1 MKNNFFV
8 LIFSILFLSNVY
20 ANEKVTLQ
28 LKWFH
33 QFQFAGYYTAKEKG
47 FYEELGLD
55 VEIKERDLKYN
66 NIDEV
71 IKGNAQYGIAD
82 SILILYKI
90 KNEPIVIISP
100 IFQHS
105 PSVFISLKKKNI
117 DSVYELNNKKILF
130 YPNDTD
136 GFSLLAMLKKFD
148 IKANLDR
155 KREKNDYVK
164 LMNEEVD
171 LMPAYIANEPFLFKE
186 KGYDVNII
194 NPSHYGFDIYGDIIF
209 TNKYEAE
216 NYPDRVKKFREAT
229 LKGWEYALDN
239 KEEIIQL
246 IHEKY
251 AKNKSIEHLRYEANA
266 IETLIARKVIP
277 LGYLDKGRIQYISEL
292 YKYYGLTDSKI
303 NLNEF
308 IFDDFIDKGSKISLS
323 DEEREYLEKNPVL
336 KVHSMDSFPPF
347 NFRIN
352 EQPTGF
358 VVDYLQL
365 VSKILNIKIEYIKDK
380 TWKESLEMLKE
391 GQLDV
396 LPNIAINEERKKFI
410 NFTDFS
416 LFNYQVAIGTKK
428 DLNILKIQDLN
439 GKTIS
444 VLENSFLH
452 NILKKEYPLINLYPT
467 KTIKEAI
474 EAVSSGK
481 SDAVIDNLTTLE
493 YYISVNWLSNL
504 KTTSLVND
512 GILPSSVPL
521 YLGLRKDN
529 VILKSILEKVNTTIS
544 EKEIIELVD
553 IWFNKSF
560 QEEIKLTKQEHSYL
574 SDKRK
579 LNYCINKNL
588 MPIEKIE
595 NDKVVGINSDYIQ
608 IFKEKLGVNFNAI
621 AIDNLEDTF
630 DKLQNFDCDF
640 APFVLK
646 NKSNMNKL
654 NFTDSYISFP
664 LVLTTR
670 LEEPFINTLQSL
682 DGKKIAI
689 MKGSGYR
696 ELIINENSDIQFV
709 EVSTVTEGLQK
720 VENREVFGFVEILPV
735 VGYELQKGFSSS
747 LKISKELFSD
757 LNFYMTTSKSDF
769 ILIDIL
775 DKLLKTIPLETKEI
789 ILSKWTSIN
798 YEKSVDYQKIIFVSL
813 FFIFIIVIIYLK
825 NRQINKINSQMKKY
839 IKIVDENV
847 LTSSTDKKGR
857 IIYVSKAFCEISG
870 YTKEELIGQNHRII
884 RHEDMP
890 KKLFQELWNTIT
902 NGKVWQGEIKNKKK
916 NGEFYWVKAT
926 ISPVFDDNKNIVGYT
941 AIREDITDKKRVE
954 QISITDELTTLYN
967 RRFFNEIFEREV
979 NRAKRDEHPFALIIF
994 DVDFFKLYNDSY
1006 GHQAGD
1012 LVLQK
1017 IGKKIKELCKRS
1029 SDFAFRI
1036 GGEEFAIIFTPHFK
1050 ENAVEFANLINKE
1063 IEDLKI
1069 EHKHNKASPYI
1080 TASVGIYTQIGNEL
1094 DTTKEIYYFTD
1105 LALYEAKKNGRN
1117 GYVVFN
1123 KNLVKEKE

>member
-1 MKNNFFV
+1 MRNNFFIW
-8 LIFSILFLSNVY
+8 IFSILFLSNIY

-33 QFQFAGYYTAKEKG
+33 QFQFAGYYAAKEKG
-47 FYEELGLD
+47 FYEDVGLD

-66 NIDEV
+66 NIEEV

-100 IFQHS
+100 ILQHS
-105 PSVFISLKKKNI
+105 PSVFISLKKKDI
-117 DSVYELNNKKILF
+117 DSVYELNNKNILF

-136 GFSLLAMLKKFD
+136 GFSLLAMLKKFE
-148 IKANLDR
+148 IKANIDR
-155 KREKNDYVK
+155 EREKNDYTK
-164 LMNEEVD
+164 LINDEVD

-186 KGYDVNII
+186 KGYEVNII
-194 NPSHYGFDIYGDIIF
+194 NPTNYGFDIYGDIIF

-216 NYPDRVKKFREAT
+216 NHPERVKKFREAT

-239 KEEIIQL
+239 KEEMVQL
-246 IHEKY
+246 IYEKY
-251 AKNKSIEHLRYEANA
+251 AKNKSVEHLRYEANA
-266 IETLIARKVIP
+266 IETLIAREIIP

-308 IFDDFIDKGSKISLS
+308 IFDDFIDKGTKISLS
-323 DEEREYLEKNPVL
+323 DEERKYLEKNPVL

-365 VSKILNIKIEYIKDK
+365 VAKLLNVNIEYVKDK

-396 LPNIAINEERKKFI
+396 IPNIAINEERKKFVG
-410 NFTDFS
+410 FTDFS
-416 LFNYQVAIGTKK
+416 LVNYQVAIATKK
-428 DLNILKIQDLN
+428 DLTIQKIEELK

-452 NILKKEYPLINLYPT
+452 NILKKEYPFINLYPT
-467 KTIKEAI
+467 QTIKEAI
-474 EAVSSGK
+474 EAVSIGN

-493 YYISVNWLSNL
+493 YYISVNWMSNL
-504 KTTSLVND
+504 KTTILAND
-512 GILPSSVPL
+512 GKLPSSVPL
-521 YLGLRKDN
+521 YMGVKKDN
-529 VILKSILEKVNTTIS
+529 LILKSIFEKVNATIS
-544 EKEIIELVD
+544 EKELLDLVD
-553 IWFNKSF
+553 IWFNKRF
-560 QEEIKLTKQEHSYL
+560 QETIKLTKQEHSFF
-574 SDKRK
+574 SDKRT
-579 LNYCINKNL
+579 LSYCINKNM

-595 NDKVVGINSDYIQ
+595 NNKIVGISGEYVN
-608 IFKEKLGVNFNAI
+608 IFRDKLGVNFKFVESNST
-621 AIDNLEDTF
+621 EDSF
-630 DKLQNFDCDF
+630 NKLKNFDCDI

-646 NKSNMNKL
+646 NKTNMNRF
-654 NFTDSYISFP
+654 NFSDSYISFP

-670 LEEPFINTLQSL
+670 LEEPFVNTLQGL
-682 DGKKIAI
+682 DKKKIAFV
-689 MKGSGYR
+689 KGSEYK
-696 ELIINENSDIQFV
+696 ELIKNDNPNIEFV
-709 EVSTVTEGLQK
+709 EVNSVVEGLKK
-720 VENREVFGFVEILPV
+720 VEEKEIFGFVEILPV

-757 LNFYMTTSKSDF
+757 LNYYMATAKSDF
-769 ILIDIL
+769 ILIDIVN
-775 DKLLKTIPLETKEI
+775 KLLKTVPLETKEI
-789 ILSKWTSIN
+789 ILNKWTSIN
-798 YEKSVDYQKIIFVSL
+798 YEKSVDYQKVIFLSAI
-813 FFIFIIVIIYLK
+813 FIFIILIIYLK

-847 LTSSTDKKGR
+847 LTSSTDIKGT
-857 IIYVSKAFCEISG
+857 IVYVSKAFCEISG

-884 RHEDMP
+884 RHKDTP
-890 KKLFQELWNTIT
+890 DVLFKELWRTIK

-916 NGEFYWVKAT
+916 NGDFYWVKAT
-926 ISPVFDDNKNIVGYT
+926 ISPVLDDNKNIIGYT

-954 QISITDELTTLYN
+954 EISITDELTGLYN

-979 NRAKRDEHPFALIIF
+979 NRAKRDDYPFALIIF
-994 DVDFFKLYNDSY
+994 DVDFFKLYNDNY

-1012 LVLQK
+1012 LVLK
-1017 IGKKIKELCKRS
+1017 SIGKKLKELCKRS
-1029 SDFAFRI
+1029 SDFPFRI
-1036 GGEEFAIIFTPHFK
+1036 GGEEFAVIFTPHFK

-1063 IEDLKI
+1063 IENLKI
-1069 EHKHNKASPYI
+1069 EHKHNKASSYI
-1080 TASVGIYTQIGNEL
+1080 TASVGLYTQVGEKI
-1094 DTTKEIYYFTD
+1094 DSTKEIYYFTD

-1117 GYVVFN
+1117 CYIVFN
-1123 KNLVKEKE
+1123 KNLLKEE